1 MSKLSIEEYAEEL
14 KRGGLEIV
22 NGQVM
27 LSKDEHCAV
36 GECKMSPSYKLV
48 ICYENE
54 WSASKIHASLI
65 DAIQNFDGSEDK
77 ANMQAFLDKLT
88 SGKDLHLVYRL
99 VRKGLYPNALSEDFL
114 GMDLLIACNE
124 GPFMA
129 NVTERMLKLL
139 GYDSFEELRAHVS
152 VHRDW
157 EITDMNTVI
166 KELAKNKS
174 NAIPLGEITEDVLMY
189 IITTADKCNGAA
201 ALLDTEYLM
210 ELRERFGDY
219 YIIPSSRHELILVP
233 ATIADSLGQHTSDM
247 RTMIQEVNDTQ
258 VGYADV
264 LSYDLFK
271 FTERG
276 LEIAAKAN
284 DDNEAA

>member
-14 KRGGLEIV
+14 KRGGLKIAS
-22 NGQVM
+22 GQVM
-27 LSKDEHCAV
+27 LSEDEHCAV
-36 GECKMSPSYKLV
+36 GKCKMSPSYKLV
-48 ICYENE
+48 VCYENE
-54 WSASKIHASLI
+54 WSASKIHESLI

-77 ANMQAFLDKLT
+77 MNIQAFLDKLA

-114 GMDLLIACNE
+114 GMDLLVACNE

-129 NVTERMLKLL
+129 NVTKSMLKLL
-139 GYDSFEELRAHVS
+139 GYNSFEELQDHVS

-166 KELAKNKS
+166 RGLTEN
-174 NAIPLGEITEDVLMY
+174 NGNTVPLDEITEDVLMY
-189 IITTADKCNGAA
+189 IVTTADKCNGAA

-210 ELRERFGDY
+210 GLRKRFGDY

-233 ATIADSLGQHTSDM
+233 ATIADGLGQHTSDM
-247 RTMIQEVNDTQ
+247 CTMIQEVNDTQ
-258 VGYADV
+258 VEYADV

-276 LEIAAKAN
+276 LEIAAKA
-284 DDNEAA
+284 DNNGAA